1 MEELGAPL
9 SPDSPPLKAVSGITF
24 LPLFF
29 FFLLLPVSVWVSYQ
43 SLHLQVNKLLENWQE
58 ALAAAHLLPR
68 LLRNNW
74 IRGIC
79 AFDLLWR
86 GRHTALVY
94 ACNKILMYK
103 RDMADTFYYKSFS
116 PVKRKDGLMLM
127 NVISPIKQPIL

>member
-1 MEELGAPL
+1 MRTGR
-9 SPDSPPLKAVSGITF
+9 K
-24 LPLFF
+24 
-29 FFLLLPVSVWVSYQ
+29 
-43 SLHLQVNKLLENWQE
+43 
-58 ALAAAHLLPR
+58 HLLPHTYF
-68 LLRNNW
+68 
-74 IRGIC
+74 RGYYAIIGYAGSVIILS

-127 NVISPIKQPIL
+127 NVIRPIKQPIL